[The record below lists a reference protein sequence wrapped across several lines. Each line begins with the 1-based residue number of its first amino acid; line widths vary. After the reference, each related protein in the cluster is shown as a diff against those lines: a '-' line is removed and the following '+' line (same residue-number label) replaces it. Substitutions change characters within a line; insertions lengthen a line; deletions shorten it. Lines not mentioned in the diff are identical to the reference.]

1 MGQGDC
7 GQDGTA
13 LPGRPRP
20 HYTYSRK
27 VTFKRNKGAAS
38 GVDLTDNEDDD
49 SSSKAVRWVTG
60 VGSRIFNSHSFHA
73 LMCLTCR

>member
-7 GQDGTA
+7 GQDSPA

-27 VTFKRNKGAAS
+27 SALRRKKEAAS
-38 GVDLTDNEDDD
+38 GAELTDNEDDD
-49 SSSKAVRWVTG
+49 SGSKAVSRRCRRLEIQPLFHGLLWG
-60 VGSRIFNSHSFHA
+60 V
-73 LMCLTCR
+73 